1 MSETLVFERVV
12 SLSGCI
18 GARRSATVV
27 VRDKFHHVCSVME
40 RKLLNES
47 EMNAEYNLEKLA
59 QGRDWL

>member
-12 SLSGCI
+12 ILSGCI

-47 EMNAEYNLEKLA
+47 EMNAE
-59 QGRDWL
+59 